1 MPQRNSRRRKS
12 RVHRNRR
19 DQFNVNAIMGPPP
32 PPAPRLMS
40 EMSQPYYTGMVG
52 PDGKPEDFW
61 RGKPPGRF
69 GYGKNGKNGKKSK
82 KRSSKSKK
90 SVKKSKKR
98 SAKKSKK
105 RSTKRSNRR

>member
-32 PPAPRLMS
+32 PPAPLLMS

-61 RGKPPGRF
+61 RGKPPRRF
-69 GYGKNGKNGKKSK
+69 GYGKNVKKSSKKSK
-82 KRSSKSKK
+82 KT
-90 SVKKSKKR
+90 
-98 SAKKSKK
+98 KKSKK
-105 RSTKRSNRR
+105 RSTKKSKKRSIRR